1 MLWKFDVSEYQ
12 KSLEFI
18 FENKVYRLA
27 FRKKNHTMA
36 AAASLTQKPS
46 SVPRQRVWF
55 GGRSLVCIKLPNSL
69 GKSQTIKHEV

>member
-1 MLWKFDVSEYQ
+1 MFPSIKNRSNS
-12 KSLEFI
+12 SLKTRFI
-18 FENKVYRLA
+18 GLISG
-27 FRKKNHTMA
+27 KKNHTMA